1 MRDGT
6 TRNDLR
12 RTACVCVGI
21 VIAIIL
27 GGCTDGFTG
36 RPLQTPSGSPSPVGP
51 HGLGTDGCSASRPA
65 GAEVAAGDLVIGPL
79 SYPGLEDGYQNGGNP
94 PGVHGGIRF
103 FKIGAQL
110 PPGSTATVSI
120 GASARAYAGIE
131 TETGPDAGYTVVTY
145 QSCPA
150 TKQSGLV
157 FWVGGFTLVG
167 RASACVP
174 IEVAIRGENVARKTT
189 IALPAGACD

>member
-1 MRDGT
+1 VHDGT

-12 RTACVCVGI
+12 RTASVCFGLV
-21 VIAIIL
+21 VAILL
-27 GGCTDGFTG
+27 GGCTGGFTG
-36 RPLQTPSGSPSPVGP
+36 RPVPTLSDSPSPVGP
-51 HGLGTDGCSASRPA
+51 HGLGTDGCGASRPA
-65 GAEVAAGDLVIGPL
+65 GADIAAGDLVIGPL
-79 SYPGLEDGYQNGGNP
+79 SYPGLQDGYENGGNP
-94 PGVHGGIRF
+94 PGGYGGIRF

-110 PPGSTATVSI
+110 PPDSTATVSI

-131 TETGPDAGYTVVTY
+131 TEAGPDAGYSVVTY

-150 TKQSGLV
+150 TKQNGRV

-174 IEVAIRGENVARKTT
+174 IEVAIPGENAARKTT